1 MISKNGVLQA
11 MVYIPVSR
19 RNPCPICGRVSW
31 CATTSDGDMVICR
44 RSGGINAIQ
53 KIDCNGSP
61 YWLHPLNNNTPK
73 PVITPSST
81 IKRADEDTLNAVYGC
96 LLHYLELSP
105 EHHENLL
112 KRGLS
117 EHEIRKRQ
125 YRSLPDSDRWKIAK
139 QIAAHFTA
147 DQLQTVPG
155 FIVKDGRYS
164 PYWTLSGSS
173 GLLIPVRDI
182 QQRII
187 ALKVRVNN
195 DDGYGKYRYFSSSH
209 HGGASSG
216 SHIHIPLFDQPIGTV
231 VRITEG
237 ELKAD
242 ITTAIDGL
250 MTISVPGVSNWK
262 QVLPTLKAMKITKV
276 KVAFDRDAFT
286 NEHVRRSL
294 FGLITELNKENYTV
308 CVEKW

>member
-1 MISKNGVLQA
+1 
-11 MVYIPVSR
+11 MVYIPATR

-31 CATTSDGDMVICR
+31 CATTSDGNMVLCR
-44 RSGGINAIQ
+44 RSGGINAIA
-53 KIDCNGSP
+53 KIDRNGSP
-61 YWLHPLNNNTPK
+61 YWLHPQKNPITQPA
-73 PVITPSST
+73 VIPSNT

-96 LLHYLELSP
+96 LLHYLELSS
-105 EHHENLL
+105 EHKENLL

-117 EHEIRKRQ
+117 ANEIQKRQ
-125 YRSLPDSDRWKIAK
+125 YRSLPDSERWKIAK
-139 QIAAHFTA
+139 QIAAHFTE
-147 DQLQTVPG
+147 DQLRSVPG
-155 FIVKDGRYS
+155 FILKNGPHS
-164 PYWTLSGSS
+164 NYWTIAGSS
-173 GLLIPVRDI
+173 GLLIPVRDL

-216 SHIHIPLFDQPIGTV
+216 SHIHIPLFDQPIGTE

-242 ITTAIDGL
+242 ISTALSGL
-250 MTISVPGVSNWK
+250 MTISVPGVSNWRL
-262 QVLPTLKAMKITKV
+262 VLPTLKAMKITKV

-286 NEHVRRSL
+286 NEHVRRCL
-294 FGLITELNKENYTV
+294 HGLLTELKNKGYAV
-308 CVEKW
+308 SVEKW